1 MTMIPTIINSLINL
15 PKSERTFAVALVK
28 LFRESVKKTLKGS
41 NSKVC
46 GNGGSR
52 SVVLRMNQSCRSVGT
67 ILLVIFF
74 AAGALICLVTM
85 LALAFPGSSLEWIWR
100 LKPEARNQ
108 FEEIGRGV
116 SIVLMAAIGTGC
128 GLTVVGLAHAAK
140 WGRWLAI
147 GILTANLIGD
157 SVNTLLRHDP
167 KTLIGLPI
175 GGLMIWY
182 LAKKKVSV
190 EK

>member
-1 MTMIPTIINSLINL
+1 M
-15 PKSERTFAVALVK
+15 R
-28 LFRESVKKTLKGS
+28 
-41 NSKVC
+41 
-46 GNGGSR
+46 SR
-52 SVVLRMNQSCRSVGT
+52 RRSTGRVL
-67 ILLVIFF
+67 LAIFF
-74 AAGALICLVTM
+74 AAGAFICLVMM
-85 LALAFPGSSLEWIWR
+85 LALAFPGSFLESIWR
-100 LKPEARNQ
+100 LKPEARVQ

-116 SIVLMAAIGTGC
+116 SIVLMAAIGTAC
-128 GLTVVGLAHAAK
+128 AVAAVGLAQAAE

-157 SVNTLLRHDP
+157 SVNALLRHDP

-182 LAKKKVSV
+182 LVKKRVSA